1 MPQGE
6 ERKSVVKQL
15 EYCGFKYDLF
25 DKPGCTNTDKI
36 KGYADRT
43 TNIIKDNA
51 IMLLTTD
58 RMALCSEPDNMTA
71 IDKVPAGEK
80 LLVTKIALRNN
91 SSSIY
96 YAGVKSANGKYCGWV
111 SLASPNYELF
121 IKGVRIIHNTP
132 KESDLYEKWVTPITW
147 RADGVCEYRLSNGGT
162 VTYDGT
168 ATGITYNF

>member
-1 MPQGE
+1 MSQGE

-15 EYCGFKYDLF
+15 EYCGFKYDLV
-25 DKPGCTNTDKI
+25 DKPSRDKMQIIQNCADSSTD
-36 KGYADRT
+36 
-43 TNIIKDNA
+43 IIKNNMV
-51 IMLLTTD
+51 MLLTTD

-80 LLVTKIALRNN
+80 LLVTRIALRNN

-96 YAGVKSANGKYCGWV
+96 YARVKSANGKYCGWV

-121 IKGVRIIHNTP
+121 IKGVSIIHNTP
-132 KESDLYEKWVTPITW
+132 KESDLYEKWVAPITW

-168 ATGITYNF
+168 ATGITYEF

>member
-1 MPQGE
+1 MPQGDSG
-6 ERKSVVKQL
+6 KSVVKQL

-36 KGYADRT
+36 KGYAEGSTDM
-43 TNIIKDNA
+43 IKNNA
-51 IMLLTTD
+51 VILLTTD

-80 LLVTKIALRNN
+80 LLVTRIALRNN

-96 YAGVKSANGKYCGWV
+96 YARVKSANGKYCGWV

-121 IKGVRIIHNTP
+121 IKGVKDYAQYSTRSN
-132 KESDLYEKWVTPITW
+132 LYEKWVTPITIPEHK
-147 RADGVCEYRLSNGGT
+147 DLSWLDELDVRGKVT
-162 VTYDGT
+162 TYD
-168 ATGITYNF
+168 F